1 MPAMHNHTLSPLKS
15 LEGIR
20 ILSLALNLPGPA
32 ALMRLQAM
40 GAKCVKLEPPAPAG
54 SESAFSA
61 DPMAIYSPVAYRD
74 LQNGVRTITAD
85 LKTEAGQETLHREL
99 AQADVMMTS
108 FRPSALTKLGLG
120 WVKLHGRY
128 PRLCQVAI
136 VGGAG
141 ERADEAG
148 HDLTYQAER
157 GLITG
162 LDLPASLYADMTGA
176 LMASEAVLQA
186 LLSQRQTGVGVFKE
200 VALSDGAAWA
210 ALPRAWGMTLPGTP
224 LGGAHAGYRVYPC
237 LDGRVAVAALEPHF
251 AKRLAIASNMG
262 EIGAFA
268 MHEPTTHLH
277 LQAFFAQRTRA
288 ELDQLAADKDIPLH
302 TLPAI
307 A

>member
-1 MPAMHNHTLSPLKS
+1 
-15 LEGIR
+15 
-20 ILSLALNLPGPA
+20 
-32 ALMRLQAM
+32 
-40 GAKCVKLEPPAPAG
+40 
-54 SESAFSA
+54 
-61 DPMAIYSPVAYRD
+61 MAIYSPVAYTD
-74 LQNGVRTITAD
+74 LQHGVRTITAD
-85 LKTEAGQETLHREL
+85 LKSDDGQTTLHSEL
-99 AQADVMMTS
+99 AQADVLVTS
-108 FRPSALTKLGLG
+108 FRPSALTKLGLS
-120 WVKLHGRY
+120 WENLHARY
-128 PRLCQVAI
+128 PKLCQIAI

-186 LLSQRQTGVGVFKE
+186 LLSQRLTGIGVFME

-210 ALPRAWGMTLPGTP
+210 ALPRTWGMTLPGTP

-251 AKRLAIASNMG
+251 AKRLAIESNMG
-262 EIGAFA
+262 ESGAFA
-268 MHEPTTHLH
+268 MHEPAIHRH

>member
-1 MPAMHNHTLSPLKS
+1 MQNHVLFPSKPL
-15 LEGIR
+15 EDVR

-32 ALMRLQAM
+32 AQMRFQAM
-40 GAKCVKLEPPAPAG
+40 GAQCVKLEPPAPAG
-54 SESAFSA
+54 SEPGASA
-61 DPMAIYSPVAYRD
+61 DPMAIYSPIAYTD
-74 LQNGVRTITAD
+74 LQKGLHTITAD
-85 LKTEAGQETLHREL
+85 LKSEAGQAALHREL
-99 AQADVMMTS
+99 AQADVLMTS

-120 WVKLHGRY
+120 WDSLHAKY
-128 PRLCQVAI
+128 PGLCQIAI

-176 LMASEAVLQA
+176 LMASEAVLQT
-186 LLSQRQTGVGVFKE
+186 LLSQRHTGIGVFME

-210 ALPRAWGMTLPGTP
+210 ALPRTWGMTLPGTP
-224 LGGAHAGYRVYPC
+224 LGGAHAGYRVYRC

-251 AKRLAIASNMG
+251 AKRLAIVSNMG
-262 EIGAFA
+262 ESGAIA
-268 MHEPTTHLH
+268 ILEPTTHLH

-307 A
+307 P